1 MRQPWSKFGCI
12 QSFLRR
18 NSEIMEPNF
27 IQENLLT
34 QHNIFEF
41 PLQKEGNK
49 EIQFVTDFLF
59 DWFETTIIYRKSLK
73 SLRYFLLILLR
84 TCIIFSFPPN

>member
-1 MRQPWSKFGCI
+1 
-12 QSFLRR
+12 
-18 NSEIMEPNF
+18 MEPNF

-73 SLRYFLLILLR
+73 SFKVFFAYFVEDLYYFFISSQLKSEL
-84 TCIIFSFPPN
+84 